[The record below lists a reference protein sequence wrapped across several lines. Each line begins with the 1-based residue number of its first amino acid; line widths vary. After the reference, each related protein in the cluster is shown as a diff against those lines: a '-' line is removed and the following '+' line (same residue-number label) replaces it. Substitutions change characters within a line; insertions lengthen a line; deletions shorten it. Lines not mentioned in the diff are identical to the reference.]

1 VRAAIAFAVVAAL
14 LTSLLV
20 RSAHQARSATSA
32 ECPGEYRWRVKTLS
46 DLDADKV
53 DLHPV
58 NAGVADFWNDKR
70 PAGLKQDR
78 RHAPLE
84 TTTYRVKAVLK
95 YARWV
100 DEKPTATKKGGDL
113 DIHLVIAA
121 PTNEAKTMIVEFPF
135 GDCIAAKPSLKKR
148 MVAARKAFMKKC
160 TGGTPRTQF
169 HDLSG
174 TATITGVGFYDIPH
188 ADGRSRYGVELHPVI
203 RFSSDDCQ
211 WLN

>member
-1 VRAAIAFAVVAAL
+1 VRAAVALPFVSAL
-14 LTSLLV
+14 LIALLV
-20 RSAHQARSATSA
+20 HPGDQARSATSA
-32 ECPGEYRWRVKTLS
+32 ECPGEYRWPVKTLS

-70 PAGLKQDR
+70 PTGLKQDR

-121 PTNEAKTMIVEFPF
+121 PANESKTMIVEFPF
-135 GDCIAAKPSLKKR
+135 EDCIAAKPLLKKR

-160 TGGTPRTQF
+160 VGGTPRTQF

-174 TATITGVGFYDIPH
+174 TAIITGVGFYDIPH

-203 RFSSDDCQ
+203 RFGSKDCE